1 MSDKPS
7 AVVACSNSILII
19 HQKCMITVQIIQ
31 TQQYI
36 PPKTAYM

>member
-1 MSDKPS
+1 
-7 AVVACSNSILII
+7 
-19 HQKCMITVQIIQ
+19 MITVQIIQ